1 VKAAPWLDH
10 LPPWLAWGAIA
21 STGAYAPGELA
32 LMALPLLAGA
42 VAQGRGW
49 ALEGWRRGLELM
61 AVAALLVLLLLRLGV
76 LMTVVYMLFLLC
88 GVRLCLPRA
97 VPQRRQL
104 LMMGFLLFLTTAVT
118 TADLDFLLWSLAWA
132 AGAAALLLQLNWEK
146 SAQLR
151 QGPYLAAPHARVL
164 PWSLAALV
172 MGSGFFVLLP
182 RLRMGLSHLPASVQ
196 GVGGL
201 QTGLSDV
208 LDLSGLGPIQT
219 NREVA
224 MRILPARGLSAQ
236 ARQDYASA
244 MGLLRG
250 FALERLD
257 GQRWEMDPD
266 TPRRGLT
273 RWTQGLPPRPV
284 LADLFMGPE
293 LLGVIPLPYGE
304 TVLEP
309 PPGEALRF
317 GRGASLRWVFP
328 VRRTTA
334 LRMALDPAPLEQ
346 EPAPRGARLSL
357 LTDTGQGTGSA
368 RDWSLRAVPA
378 ALPPRELAERLTR
391 ALRTSFRYTLDNP
404 SGAAS
409 NPLQD
414 FLEHSRA
421 GECEYFASAL
431 AFMLRHRGV
440 PARVAVGYR
449 LGPWIDGGGYF
460 LVTQAQAHSWV
471 EYYDPD
477 ARGWRSAD
485 PTPAAPPG
493 FETGPF
499 LAALTRWGDIVRF
512 SWDRD
517 VVRFSD
523 EDQLAGAGWALGRFQ
538 AMGRWRP
545 GPAPRILAGLAI
557 LAALGW
563 FGGRPLA
570 RRWGGAAPGPDPGRI
585 RQLRPLLRKARGT
598 LPPLHAETARAWL
611 VRLARKHPHRAA
623 QLERLAREA
632 DAVAYGRK
640 PGGTLKALARE
651 EARRWRS

>member
-1 VKAAPWLDH
+1 MKSAPWLDH
-10 LPPWLAWGAIA
+10 LPPWLAWGALV

-42 VAQGRGW
+42 LVQWRGW
-49 ALEGWRRGLELM
+49 ALDGWRRGLEF
-61 AVAALLVLLLLRLGV
+61 ASVAALVILGLLRLGL

-104 LMMGFLLFLTTAVT
+104 LLMGFLLFLTTAVT
-118 TADLDFLLWSLAWA
+118 TADLDFLLWSMAWV
-132 AGAAALLLQLNWEK
+132 AGASAVLMQLNWEK
-146 SAQLR
+146 SAMLR
-151 QGPYLAAPHARVL
+151 QGPYLAPPHFRVL
-164 PWSLAALV
+164 PWSLAALA

-208 LDLSGLGPIQT
+208 LDLSGVGPIQT

-224 MRILPARGLSAQ
+224 MRILPSGKLSVQ
-236 ARQDYASA
+236 ARRDYGSA
-244 MGLLRG
+244 LGLLRG
-250 FALERLD
+250 FTLERLE
-257 GQRWEMDPD
+257 GQRWVVDPD

-273 RWTQGLPPRPV
+273 QWTQSLPQRPV
-284 LADLFMGPE
+284 QADLFVGPD
-293 LLGVIPLPYGE
+293 LMGVIPLPYGQAD
-304 TVLEP
+304 LEP
-309 PPGEALRF
+309 SPGDALRF

-334 LRMALDPAPLEQ
+334 LHLALSPGALEPEAP
-346 EPAPRGARLSL
+346 PRGQRLGL
-357 LTDTGQGTGSA
+357 LTDTGQDTGSA
-368 RDWSLRAVPA
+368 RDWSWRAVPA
-378 ALPPRELAERLTR
+378 ALPPRELAERLTQ
-391 ALRTSFRYTLDNP
+391 ALRASFRYTLDNP
-404 SGAAS
+404 SGGAS

-449 LGPWIDGGGYF
+449 LGPWIEEGGYF

-471 EYYDPD
+471 EYYDP
-477 ARGWRSAD
+477 AAGGWRSAD
-485 PTPAAPPG
+485 PTPAAPPSR
-493 FETGPF
+493 FDARSL
-499 LAALTRWGDIVRF
+499 LAALSRWSDIVRF

-523 EDQLAGAGWALGRFQ
+523 EDQMAGAGWALVRFQ
-538 AMGRWRP
+538 AMSRWRP
-545 GPAPRILAGLAI
+545 GPALRILAGLAV
-557 LAALGW
+557 LAAQAW
-563 FGGRPLA
+563 FGGRPLS
-570 RRWGGAAPGPDPGRI
+570 
-585 RQLRPLLRKARGT
+585 
-598 LPPLHAETARAWL
+598 
-611 VRLARKHPHRAA
+611 
-623 QLERLAREA
+623 
-632 DAVAYGRK
+632 
-640 PGGTLKALARE
+640 
-651 EARRWRS
+651 RRWRRTGSGSCGPCCAGPGAPCRPCRARPPGPGWPAWRAGIRTGPPSWTFWPGKPTRWPTAGNRGRP